1 MFQSNFMSLKDFL
14 RSKVFFKNLGIAI
27 SIVVGSVLVL
37 VIWMN
42 FYTRHGQARPVPNFV
57 GLTMDQTIQL
67 AKKSRLRF
75 KVIDSIY
82 TTTVQRGCIAEQNP
96 KPGFKVKKWRN
107 IVLTINAFHP
117 QMVAMPDLVDLP
129 LRQAKAL
136 IESSGLE
143 VGLLKYR
150 PDLSIDV
157 VINQQYNGKNI
168 PEGDS
173 IQIGSVIDL
182 ILGKGLSNQRTSI
195 PDLMGMRLDPARNK
209 IQISSLNLGTFIYDN
224 TIKNRADSL
233 GAFVYK
239 QNPDYSNDASLQMG
253 SSIYLWLTVD
263 SAKLP
268 SSPVINESDTLS
280 QSTTGNM
287 SDL

>member
-1 MFQSNFMSLKDFL
+1 MSLKEFL
-14 RSKVFFKNLGIAI
+14 TSKVFFKNLGIAAA
-27 SIVVGSVLVL
+27 IVVGSVLVL
-37 VIWMN
+37 IIWMN

-57 GLTMDQTIQL
+57 GLTMEQTIQL
-67 AKKSRLRF
+67 AKKSRLRY
-75 KVIDSIY
+75 KVNDSIY
-82 TTTVQRGCIAEQNP
+82 TTSVPRGCIAEQNP

-117 QMVAMPDLVDLP
+117 QMVAMPNLVDLP

-157 VINQQYNGKNI
+157 VISQQYDGKNVA
-168 PEGDS
+168 EGDS

-182 ILGKGLSNQRTSI
+182 ILGKGLSNQRTNVPYLS
-195 PDLMGMRLDPARNK
+195 GMRLDPARNK

-224 TIKNRADSL
+224 TIKTKSDSIN
-233 GAFVYK
+233 AFVYK

-253 SSIYLWLTVD
+253 SSVYLWLTVD
-263 SAKLP
+263 SAKLHSAP
-268 SSPVINESDTLS
+268 DVSVSDTLAPV
-280 QSTTGNM
+280 TTDNE
-287 SDL
+287 SN